1 MIDTKPQIKAAQK
14 ISDST
19 ITKKKKTKMAGYII
33 FKLHKIKD
41 KKKILKTAKEKK
53 MYYTEKSTKRHRS
66 SDLFLRNSMTNYIM
80 SIRYPFKYKDVD
92 SF

>member
-1 MIDTKPQIKAAQK
+1 
-14 ISDST
+14 
-19 ITKKKKTKMAGYII
+19 MARYII

-41 KKKILKTAKEKK
+41 KKKSFKIWLKEKK
-53 MYYTEKSTKRHRS
+53 MYYTEKPTKRHRS

>member
-1 MIDTKPQIKAAQK
+1 MIDSKPQIKGAQR
-14 ISDST
+14 IS
-19 ITKKKKTKMAGYII
+19 IRFNNNKKTNKNGWVFI

-41 KKKILKTAKEKK
+41 KKKILKTAREKK
-53 MYYTEKSTKRHRS
+53 IYYTEKSTKRHRS
-66 SDLFLRNSMTNYIM
+66 SDLFLRNSMTNYM

>member
-1 MIDTKPQIKAAQK
+1 
-14 ISDST
+14 
-19 ITKKKKTKMAGYII
+19 MARYII
-33 FKLHKIKD
+33 YKLHKIKD
-41 KKKILKTAKEKK
+41 KKKILKMAKEKK

>member
-19 ITKKKKTKMAGYII
+19 ITKKKKQTKMAGYII

-41 KKKILKTAKEKK
+41 KKKIL
-53 MYYTEKSTKRHRS
+53 
-66 SDLFLRNSMTNYIM
+66 FLKLS
-80 SIRYPFKYKDVD
+80 PD
-92 SF
+92 SFKKEYICAKI